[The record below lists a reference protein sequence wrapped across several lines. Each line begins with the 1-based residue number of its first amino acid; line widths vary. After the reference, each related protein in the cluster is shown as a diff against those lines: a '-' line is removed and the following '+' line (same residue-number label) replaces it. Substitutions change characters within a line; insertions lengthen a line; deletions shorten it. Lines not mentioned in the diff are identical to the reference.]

1 MCMLLVM
8 NICDCLCDA
17 QAPRNLVVQ
26 THKKMFTA
34 LKQMVFDL
42 TVLRSTQLD
51 T

>member
-1 MCMLLVM
+1 MLLVM